1 MNRRAPTA
9 DNKQA
14 DEGRKVMAN
23 DEPRGA
29 AHWIDHYVVGTN
41 DLSSWSYWALNATG
55 LPIRPMNGLTTTQR
69 KKNTPIFC
77 FMWWE
82 GGSCRIGA
90 FLQPEVYPPA
100 KELGKDTPRCGFYIR
115 PQDIDTHLRRLQR
128 HNIPHTDAIRTASD
142 GEEGTVIYFADP
154 DGNQYEFWAPER
166 MPEGAMEICTEEKV
180 GRISHAVYGSRDLAR
195 TAAFFEKYCG
205 MQPESNAKIAEGT
218 LVLRLRA
225 GARLVYKLVEQ
236 VDERVAG
243 HSPWWDMHTALTVRE
258 EDFFFNYRRMWESLP
273 EEAGPKE
280 DLKDAR
286 DIEDAFPARTGLH
299 RSPVGYKWK
308 EIYQRGDEFYDWD
321 GHAFHFY
328 GGIPVT
334 SDGSLA
340 LYRGKEQEEYLR
352 ELAES
357 LKKRGQP

>member
-1 MNRRAPTA
+1 MLSLSKHGIFSDVKGGLFMA
-9 DNKQA
+9 D
-14 DEGRKVMAN
+14 V
-23 DEPRGA
+23 EPRGA
-29 AHWIDHYVVGTN
+29 VHWIDHYVVGTN
-41 DLSSWSYWALNATG
+41 DLSGWANWANKATG
-55 LPIRPMNGLTTTQR
+55 LPPRPMNGLTTNMR

-90 FLQPEVYPPA
+90 FLQPENYPPA
-100 KELGKDTPRCGFYIR
+100 KELGTDMPRCGFYIR
-115 PQDIDTHLRRLQR
+115 PEDIDLHLRRLDQ
-128 HNIPHTDAIRTASD
+128 HKIPHTDPIRTAAEGD
-142 GEEGTVIYFADP
+142 EGTTIYFADP
-154 DGNQYEFWAPER
+154 DSNQYEFWAPAH
-166 MPEGAMEICTEEKV
+166 MPKGAMEIATSEKV

-205 MQPESNAKIAEGT
+205 IQPIQSPAIAEGM

-225 GARLVYKLVEQ
+225 GGRLVYKLVDR

-243 HSPWWDMHTALTVRE
+243 HSPWWDMHTAFTVRE
-258 EDFFFNYRRMWESLP
+258 EEFFPNYRRMWEGLP

-280 DLKDAR
+280 NLHDSR
-286 DIEDAFPARTGLH
+286 DKEDAFPARTGLH

-328 GGIPVT
+328 GGIPLKN
-334 SDGSLA
+334 DGSLA
-340 LYRGKEQEEYLR
+340 LYEGKEQEEYLR

-357 LKKRGQP
+357 LKKGTQP

>member
-1 MNRRAPTA
+1 
-9 DNKQA
+9 
-14 DEGRKVMAN
+14 MAN

-55 LPIRPMNGLTTTQR
+55 LPIRPINGLTTAQR

-115 PQDIDTHLRRLQR
+115 PEDIDTHLRRLER
-128 HNIPHTDAIRTASD
+128 HHIPHTEAIRTASD

-154 DGNQYEFWAPER
+154 DGNQYEFWAPEH

-180 GRISHAVYGSRDLAR
+180 GRISHTVYGSRDLAR

-205 MQPESNAKIAEGT
+205 MQPEYNSKTAEGT
-218 LVLRLRA
+218 LVLRLKA
-225 GARLVYKLVEQ
+225 GARLVYKLVDQ

-280 DLKDAR
+280 DLHDAR

-328 GGIPVT
+328 GGIPLT
-334 SDGSLA
+334 NDGSLA

-357 LKKRGQP
+357 LKKQGQP

>member
-1 MNRRAPTA
+1 MA
-9 DNKQA
+9 D
-14 DEGRKVMAN
+14 V
-23 DEPRGA
+23 EPRGA
-29 AHWIDHYVVGTN
+29 VHWIDHYVVGTN
-41 DLSSWSYWALNATG
+41 DLSGWADWANKATG
-55 LPIRPMNGLTTTQR
+55 LPLRPINGLTTNMR

-90 FLQPEVYPPA
+90 FLQPENYPPA
-100 KELGKDTPRCGFYIR
+100 KELGTDMPRCGFYIR
-115 PQDIDTHLRRLQR
+115 PEDIDMHLHRLGQ
-128 HNIPHTDAIRTASD
+128 HKIPHSDPIRTAAEGD
-142 GEEGTVIYFADP
+142 EGTTIYFADP
-154 DGNQYEFWAPER
+154 DGNQYEFWAPVK
-166 MPEGAMEICTEEKV
+166 MPQGAMEIATSEKV

-205 MQPESNAKIAEGT
+205 IPPIQSPTIAEGM

-225 GARLVYKLVEQ
+225 GGRLVYKLVDK

-243 HSPWWDMHTALTVRE
+243 HSPWWDMHTAFTVRE
-258 EDFFFNYRRMWESLP
+258 EEFFPNYRRMWEGLP

-280 DLKDAR
+280 NLNDSREK
-286 DIEDAFPARTGLH
+286 EDAFPARTGLH

-321 GHAFHFY
+321 GHAFHFF
-328 GGIPVT
+328 GGIPLKN
-334 SDGSLA
+334 DGSLA
-340 LYRGKEQEEYLR
+340 LYQGKEQEEYLR

-357 LKKRGQP
+357 LRKGTQP